1 VFLNSLFRPVDV
13 RWLMLLAITGI
24 FIILALLGFA
34 AFLVAKEQLSSMR
47 REDEVL
53 GRPLPKAHSH

>member
-1 VFLNSLFRPVDV
+1 
-13 RWLMLLAITGI
+13 MLLAITGI

-47 REDEVL
+47 R
-53 GRPLPKAHSH
+53 

>member
-1 VFLNSLFRPVDV
+1 
-13 RWLMLLAITGI
+13 MLLAITGI
-24 FIILALLGFA
+24 FVILALLGFA

-47 REDEVL
+47 REDEVM